1 MMPNLCL
8 YDTET
13 AQIRD
18 YPRADDEPVVG
29 LDPRYVV
36 LQIVRDP
43 APEYD
48 ASTQRLIETRTVDL
62 AAGEWRWGWTIED
75 LPPPPAPGPDY
86 GGFYGGLLASQV
98 YGTVVATPGKSGDQ
112 AAAMTVFL
120 GAIQDALNGR
130 ENRPAFQQAIWFLLG
145 QLQLSAEGL
154 EELQALMDAHR
165 LAGVY
170 SLFPLPAAESIG
182 QSWTDAAGVEWVVVQ
197 ARDSDGQFMADDP
210 ATAERESL
218 TWERVG

>member
-1 MMPNLCL
+1 MKPSLCL

-13 AQIRD
+13 AQVRD

-62 AAGEWRWGWTIED
+62 DAGEWKWGWAIED

-86 GGFYGGLLASQV
+86 GGFYGGLLAGQV

-120 GAIQDALNGR
+120 GAIQDALSGR

-145 QLQLSAEGL
+145 QLQPARLDLRQVEYVVDHAE
-154 EELQALMDAHR
+154 QQ
-165 LAGVY
+165 LAG
-170 SLFPLPAAESIG
+170 FPDHAQPFTLAVIELAARH
-182 QSWTDAAGVEWVVVQ
+182 D
-197 ARDSDGQFMADDP
+197 
-210 ATAERESL
+210 
-218 TWERVG
+218 VGHRQHAVIRKTTIHRAKQRRTPDIDVHGR